1 MEEAGLHPDLR
12 AEVRQISGLEQVSED
27 FRLALALKALNPAM
41 PLVVHG
47 EIVTPG
53 WLIDHPAEGY
63 ALITGPV
70 PDRLERDD
78 SELWLSR
85 LKRREARV
93 RDRARQLDVEL
104 DETKLRT
111 LALSTS
117 KSRLAS
123 VWEEQRRILPDTD
136 HPGLL
141 AIVERRITED
151 EDLILLLSAVVSQF
165 RSADAIVEEA
175 EQAARRAGRSE
186 ERRVGKECVR
196 TCRSR
201 WSPYHEK
208 KKKTFAEILRLM
220 ADKTRLCNLLEHDWL
235 SAQ

>member
-53 WLIDHPAEGY
+53 WLIEHPAEGY

-85 LKRREARV
+85 LKRREERLC
-93 RDRARQLDVEL
+93 DRARQLAVEL
-104 DETKLRT
+104 AETELPK

-117 KSRLAS
+117 TSRLAR
-123 VWEEQRRILPDTD
+123 VW
-136 HPGLL
+136 
-141 AIVERRITED
+141 A
-151 EDLILLLSAVVSQF
+151 
-165 RSADAIVEEA
+165 
-175 EQAARRAGRSE
+175 
-186 ERRVGKECVR
+186 
-196 TCRSR
+196 
-201 WSPYHEK
+201 
-208 KKKTFAEILRLM
+208 
-220 ADKTRLCNLLEHDWL
+220 
-235 SAQ
+235 

>member
-70 PDRLERDD
+70 PDRLARDD

-93 RDRARQLDVEL
+93 RARARQLDGEQIG
-104 DETKLRT
+104 R
-111 LALSTS
+111 
-117 KSRLAS
+117 AS
-123 VWEEQRRILPDTD
+123 GGEGVCQ
-136 HPGLL
+136 
-141 AIVERRITED
+141 
-151 EDLILLLSAVVSQF
+151 
-165 RSADAIVEEA
+165 
-175 EQAARRAGRSE
+175 
-186 ERRVGKECVR
+186 
-196 TCRSR
+196 
-201 WSPYHEK
+201 
-208 KKKTFAEILRLM
+208 
-220 ADKTRLCNLLEHDWL
+220 
-235 SAQ
+235 

>member
-1 MEEAGLHPDLR
+1 
-12 AEVRQISGLEQVSED
+12 
-27 FRLALALKALNPAM
+27 M
-41 PLVVHG
+41 PRVVHG

-53 WLIDHPAEGY
+53 VLIDHPAEGY

-70 PDRLERDD
+70 PDRLDRDD

-85 LKRREARV
+85 LKRRESRGL
-93 RDRARQLDVEL
+93 DRARQLDVEL

-175 EQAARRAGRSE
+175 EQAARRAGLEGFDREAAIARLALPRRELHAELAGRIEGLARSGLD
-186 ERRVGKECVR
+186 R
-196 TCRSR
+196 
-201 WSPYHEK
+201 
-208 KKKTFAEILRLM
+208 KTGRAHVC
-220 ADKTRLCNLLEHDWL
+220 TP
-235 SAQ
+235 

>member
-1 MEEAGLHPDLR
+1 
-12 AEVRQISGLEQVSED
+12 
-27 FRLALALKALNPAM
+27 M

-117 KSRLAS
+117 KTRLAS
-123 VWEEQRRILPDTD
+123 VGEEQGVNLPDTA

-141 AIVERRITED
+141 ALLQRRNT
-151 EDLILLLSAVVSQF
+151 
-165 RSADAIVEEA
+165 
-175 EQAARRAGRSE
+175 
-186 ERRVGKECVR
+186 
-196 TCRSR
+196 
-201 WSPYHEK
+201 K
-208 KKKTFAEILRLM
+208 KQ
-220 ADKTRLCNLLEHDWL
+220 NP
-235 SAQ
+235 